1 MVDNYFQRH
10 VPGNASRARKGRILW
25 SENLDRQNA
34 RCGVLVASVLG
45 GAM

>member
-1 MVDNYFQRH
+1 MVGNYFQRH

-25 SENLDRQNA
+25 MQNLDHHNPRSGA
-34 RCGVLVASVLG
+34 PVASILG